1 MAAVFLVRV
10 LLTAMAVP
18 LLSVTATSALA
29 QSAPSTDAPPV
40 LSFNPDAGVVVQS
53 DDFRITAWGFAERL
67 IDPDGRDSWRRVRQ
81 GAEFD
86 LPRLTTHLRAAVVYE
101 VDLTNSD
108 FLHNG
113 PFRRN
118 FENLFVS
125 LQDADDPGL
134 FRVLFGHNTHILSR
148 DDNLSSGNLPTIN
161 RSLVL
166 EEHGSVN
173 TFGAQMGF
181 QLQKA
186 LSPKTTIQFSLGD
199 NRGSLNAGEYHGSI
213 GRSVAGKL
221 LLTPINDA
229 QGARKLTL
237 GFASDFTSGITNRD
251 FTLGTAI
258 GQAPLGGVAATGGK
272 LTFEADAAYTFPLAG
287 RPATIEGEVIRSR
300 FSGSKSD
307 VFGGYVMGQVS
318 LFDTR
323 KAGDLDLFLRYD
335 FVSLGR
341 DAIMGRARQSAI
353 RAGFNYNLPFTGKL
367 ASLHVEYAH
376 NSVSG
381 PAAIITQIKP
391 ADEFRIGLRIS
402 LQCYTRHLFQDPS
415 CLVRRSKPR
424 KCGGTVT
431 ASCAQTAHW
440 ENGS

>member
-1 MAAVFLVRV
+1 MALPLLAV
-10 LLTAMAVP
+10 TAVP
-18 LLSVTATSALA
+18 AVA

-53 DDFRITAWGFAERL
+53 GDFRITAWGFAERL
-67 IDPDGRDSWRRVRQ
+67 IDLDGKDSWRRVRQ
-81 GAEFD
+81 GAELD
-86 LPRLTTHLRAAVVYE
+86 LPRITPHLRAAVVYE
-101 VDLTNSD
+101 IDLTNSD
-108 FLHNG
+108 FFRNG

-125 LQDADDPGL
+125 LQDADDPGR

-186 LSPKTTIQFSLGD
+186 LSPKATIQFSLGD

-221 LLTPINDA
+221 LLTPLNDG
-229 QGARKLTL
+229 QGGRKLTL
-237 GFASDFTSGITNRD
+237 GFASDYTSGITNRS

-258 GQAPLGGVAATGGK
+258 AAAPLGGVPATGGK
-272 LTFEADAAYTFPLAG
+272 LTFEADAAYTFRLAG
-287 RPATIEGEVIRSR
+287 RPTTIEGEVIRSR
-300 FSGSKSD
+300 FSGSRSD
-307 VFGGYVMGQVS
+307 VLGGYVMGQVS
-318 LFDTR
+318 LFD
-323 KAGDLDLFLRYD
+323 APNSGDLDLFLRYD
-335 FVSLGR
+335 FVSLGQ
-341 DAIMGRARQSAI
+341 DAIAGRADQ
-353 RAGFNYNLPFTGKL
+353 RALRTGFNYNLPFTGKL
-367 ASLHVEYAH
+367 ASLHVEYAQ

-381 PAAIITQIKP
+381 PTAIVTAP
-391 ADEFRIGLRIS
+391 NPGDEFRIGVRIS
-402 LQCYTRHLFQDPS
+402 LQRYQRH
-415 CLVRRSKPR
+415 
-424 KCGGTVT
+424 
-431 ASCAQTAHW
+431 
-440 ENGS
+440 

>member
-1 MAAVFLVRV
+1 MAAVFLVRISLPTLAAT
-10 LLTAMAVP
+10 LLA
-18 LLSVTATSALA
+18 VTATPTLA
-29 QSAPSTDAPPV
+29 QTTPPTTPPV

-53 DDFRITAWGFAERL
+53 GDFRITAWGYAERL
-67 IDPDGRDSWRRVRQ
+67 IDPDGKDSWRRVRQ

-86 LPRLTTHLRAAVVYE
+86 LPRITPHLRAAVVYE

-108 FLHNG
+108 FFRNG

-125 LQDADDPGL
+125 LQDADDPGK
-134 FRVLFGHNTHILSR
+134 FRLLFGHNTHILSR

-181 QLQKA
+181 QVQRA
-186 LSPKTTIQFSLGD
+186 LSPTATIQFSLGD

-213 GRSVAGKL
+213 GRSVAGKV
-221 LLTPINDA
+221 LLTPVNDA
-229 QGARKLTL
+229 QGGRKLTL
-237 GFASDFTSGITNRD
+237 GFASDYTSGITNRS

-258 GQAPLGGVAATGGK
+258 AAAPLGGVPATGGK
-272 LTFEADAAYTFPLAG
+272 LTFEADAAYTFRLAG
-287 RPATIEGEVIRSR
+287 RPTTIEGEVIRSR

-307 VFGGYVMGQVS
+307 VLGGYVMGQVS
-318 LFDTR
+318 LFDAP
-323 KAGDLDLFLRYD
+323 KSGDLDLFLRYD
-335 FVSLGR
+335 FVSLGQ
-341 DAIMGRARQSAI
+341 ATIAGRARQSAV

-381 PAAIITQIKP
+381 PAAIVTQVNP
-391 ADEFRIGLRIS
+391 GDEFRIGVRIS
-402 LQCYTRHLFQDPS
+402 LQRYQRH
-415 CLVRRSKPR
+415 
-424 KCGGTVT
+424 
-431 ASCAQTAHW
+431 
-440 ENGS
+440 